1 MAKIFL
7 GIAIAVMIA
16 TAALGFIARGNID
29 KLQSTLKQKQDS
41 LTRAEGSLRTAQSAQ
56 KAAEEKQKT
65 AEDAIEGVRKDVAA
79 KQSEL
84 DATNAK
90 ISQATAEIAEKDK
103 RIAELEKAKGSPGP
117 DNVPPPSSEE
127 LTRLQA
133 QVASLE
139 RDKAELVQVQ
149 ETLRAQTKE
158 AEDRLAGTKRQV
170 DEYKQGYQRQGLSG
184 RILAVNPGWNFVV
197 LSIGDRQGAKVGSTM
212 LVMRG
217 SDAIAKA
224 RITAVEPSSSIA
236 DVLPGS
242 VRKGVT
248 VQPGDTVIYQG
259 NR

>member
-29 KLQSTLKQKQDS
+29 KLQSTLKQKQDT
-41 LTRAEGSLRTAQSAQ
+41 LTRTEGSLRTAQSAQ
-56 KAAEEKQKT
+56 KAAEEKQGVLET
-65 AEDAIEGVRKDVAA
+65 AVEEQKKEVAA
-79 KQSEL
+79 RRAEIEALNGKLSE
-84 DATNAK
+84 
-90 ISQATAEIAEKDK
+90 ATAAVTAKDTEIAALKQRPESTT
-103 RIAELEKAKGSPGP
+103 ANGQP
-117 DNVPPPSSEE
+117 VPPEE

-139 RDKAELVQVQ
+139 RDKAELTQVQ
-149 ETLRAQTKE
+149 ETLNARTKE
-158 AEDRLAGTKRQV
+158 AEERFAASKRQV
-170 DEYKQGYQRQGLSG
+170 DEYKAGYQRQGLSG
-184 RILAVNPGWNFVV
+184 RILAVNPGWNFIV

-224 RITAVEPSSSIA
+224 RITAVEPSQSIA

-242 VRKGVT
+242 VRKGIT